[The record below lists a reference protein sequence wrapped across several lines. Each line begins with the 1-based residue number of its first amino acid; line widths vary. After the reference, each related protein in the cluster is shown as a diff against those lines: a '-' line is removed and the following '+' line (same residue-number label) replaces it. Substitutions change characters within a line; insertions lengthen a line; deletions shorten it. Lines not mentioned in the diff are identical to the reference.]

1 MDQQP
6 SGGFRDLMNEEVLP
20 RVLVIDDLFG
30 RSLPHA
36 RNEERANLCGQ
47 YLLRDRTGDE
57 ADKAAPQRIKRPVA
71 DAVFHRGQ
79 TPACSTVGDTVEN
92 DLLGTLQFVRDGWY
106 RPDHPCWSLVLLDL
120 CFYTGEVTLSSNATV
135 SGMPESREGDDDP
148 RRYFGLRILEALH
161 ESFPDLPVIILSS
174 KPRAEVSREFT
185 VHGAL
190 GFLERDAQDSPT
202 LLQEYLQRHGLV
214 PDASGQIIG
223 HSLALLKTLRA
234 ARRVSQT
241 RQNILIRGERGTG
254 KELLA
259 KFVHKQSEASAER
272 PLVVVDSGSLSPE
285 LYASTLFGHRKGAF
299 TGANENRPGSIQ
311 DADGGDLFLDEIGNM
326 PAPVQR
332 GLLRVL
338 EYRRV
343 QPLGGIAADSR
354 EVDVRFLS
362 ATNSDIEAVASTGA
376 FREDLYDRLRAG
388 GVLFLPPLRDR
399 REDIPLLA
407 ERFVREAEAQ
417 TPSALRRQIEPDAM
431 KLLSAHDWPGNVRQ
445 FRNCIFHAVA
455 HHPDVEHLQPV
466 HLDLPSSR
474 PSVITRPVQPDPSTN
489 PTLMVGSASLDEV
502 LAVLDKVRFELIRP
516 SQYAGKLSQLEAA
529 WARFM
534 ARYLKAGLE
543 VTRKLTPKN
552 PEGEILP
559 LPAVQLMTGDED
571 IKAWQA
577 YDIIKAICQLS
588 PEVTE
593 ELRKDPVLA
602 DIYERAVRSRSGR

>member
-1 MDQQP
+1 M
-6 SGGFRDLMNEEVLP
+6 MNEKVVP
-20 RVLVIDDLFG
+20 RVLIIDDLFG
-30 RSLPHA
+30 RSLPHS

-47 YLLRDRTGDE
+47 YLLQDCTGDE
-57 ADKAAPQRIKRPVA
+57 VGKSALQRIKKPIA
-71 DAVFHRGQ
+71 YAVFHRGQ
-79 TPACSTVGDTVEN
+79 TPACSRVGDTVDN
-92 DLLGTLQFVRDGWY
+92 DLAGTLQFVRDGWCQSDLP
-106 RPDHPCWSLVLLDL
+106 RWSLVLLDL
-120 CFYTGEVTLSSNATV
+120 CFYTGDVTFASNGKV
-135 SGMPESREGDDDP
+135 CGMPEGQEGDDDP

-161 ESFPDLPVIILSS
+161 ESYPDLPVIILSS

-190 GFLERDAQDSPT
+190 GFLERDAQDSPA
-202 LLQEYLQRHGLV
+202 LLQEYLHRHGLI
-214 PDASGQIIG
+214 PDPTGQIVG
-223 HSLALLKTLRA
+223 RSLALLKALRT
-234 ARRVSQT
+234 ARRISQT

-254 KELLA
+254 KELIA
-259 KFVHKQSEASAER
+259 KFLHKQSEAGAER
-272 PLVVVDSGSLSPE
+272 PMVVVDSGSLSPE

-299 TGANENRPGSIQ
+299 TGASENRSGCIQ
-311 DADGGDLFLDEIGNM
+311 EANGGDLFLDEIGNM
-326 PAPVQR
+326 PAPVQS

-343 QPLGGIAADSR
+343 QPLGASGADSR

-362 ATNSDIEAVASTGA
+362 ATNGDIDVIASTGA

-407 ERFVREAEAQ
+407 ETFVREAEAQ
-417 TPSALRRQIEPDAM
+417 TPSALRRQIETEAM
-431 KLLSAHDWPGNVRQ
+431 KLLVGHDWPGNVRQ
-445 FRNCIFHAVA
+445 LRNCILHAVA
-455 HHPDVEHLQPV
+455 HHPDVEHLQPI

-474 PSVITRPVQPDPSTN
+474 RSIDSRPAQIETPTPPNST
-489 PTLMVGSASLDEV
+489 PGAAPLDE
-502 LAVLDKVRFELIRP
+502 LMADLDKVRFDVIRP
-516 SQYAGKLSQLEAA
+516 SHYAGKLGQLEAA

-543 VTRKLTPKN
+543 ATRKLTPRN
-552 PEGEILP
+552 PEGEVLP
-559 LPAVQLMTGDED
+559 LPAVQLMTGNEE

-593 ELRKDPVLA
+593 ELRKDPLLSDV
-602 DIYERAVRSRSGR
+602 YERAVRSRNGH

>member
-1 MDQQP
+1 V
-6 SGGFRDLMNEEVLP
+6 MNEEVLP
-20 RVLVIDDLFG
+20 RVLIIDDLFG
-30 RSLPHA
+30 RSLPHS

-47 YLLRDRTGDE
+47 YLLQDCTGDE
-57 ADKAAPQRIKRPVA
+57 VGKGAPQRIKKPVA

-79 TPACSTVGDTVEN
+79 MPACSPVGDIVDN
-92 DLLGTLQFVRDGWY
+92 DLSGTLQFVQDGWN
-106 RPDHPCWSLVLLDL
+106 RPDCPCWSLVLLDL
-120 CFYTGEVTLSSNATV
+120 CFYTGEVTPASNAKV
-135 SGMPESREGDDDP
+135 CGMPEGREGDDDP

-185 VHGAL
+185 VHDAL

-202 LLQEYLQRHGLV
+202 LLREYLHRHGLI
-214 PDASGQIIG
+214 PDPSGQMVG
-223 HSLALLKTLRA
+223 RSLALLKALRT

-254 KELLA
+254 KELIA
-259 KFVHKQSEASAER
+259 KFLHKQSEAGAER
-272 PLVVVDSGSLSPE
+272 PMVVVDSGSLSPE

-299 TGANENRPGSIQ
+299 TGASENRSGCIQ
-311 DADGGDLFLDEIGNM
+311 EANDGDLFLDEIGNM

-343 QPLGGIAADSR
+343 QPLGASAADSR

-362 ATNSDIEAVASTGA
+362 ATNVDIDAIASTGA

-399 REDIPLLA
+399 KEDIPLLA
-407 ERFVREAEAQ
+407 ETFVREAEAQ
-417 TPSALRRQIEPDAM
+417 TPSALRRQIETEAM
-431 KLLSAHDWPGNVRQ
+431 KLLVGHDWPGNVRQ
-445 FRNCIFHAVA
+445 LRNCIFNAVA

-474 PSVITRPVQPDPSTN
+474 RSVDSRPAQIEKPPPPNSTLGAM
-489 PTLMVGSASLDEV
+489 PLDE
-502 LAVLDKVRFELIRP
+502 LMAVLDKVRFEVIRP
-516 SQYAGKLSQLEAA
+516 SQYAGKLRQLEAA

-543 VTRKLTPKN
+543 ATRKLTPKN
-552 PEGEILP
+552 PEGEVLP
-559 LPAVQLMTGDED
+559 LPAVQLMTGNEE

-593 ELRKDPVLA
+593 ELRKDPLLSDV
-602 DIYERAVRSRSGR
+602 YERAVRSRSGR